1 MSTAAPRTTANNGTY
16 RRGCTR
22 CGRANSN
29 VVRVVERG
37 ENWVVA
43 EIECRECGVDSRAI
57 VGERGHRA
65 IALIDDAQ
73 QRATR
78 ALDGVAS

>member
-1 MSTAAPRTTANNGTY
+1 MSTAAPRTKANNGTY
-16 RRGCTR
+16 RRSCNR
-22 CGRANSN
+22 CGRSGSN
-29 VVRVVERG
+29 VVRITARG
-37 ENWVVA
+37 DDWVVA